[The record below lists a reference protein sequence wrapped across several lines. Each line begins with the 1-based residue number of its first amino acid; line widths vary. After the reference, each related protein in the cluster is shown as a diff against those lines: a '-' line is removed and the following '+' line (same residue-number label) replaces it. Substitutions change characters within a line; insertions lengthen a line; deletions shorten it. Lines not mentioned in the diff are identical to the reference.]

1 MFTIS
6 KNICNIMSFSVLH
19 FILLRKEGDSNPRNA
34 LGVYTLSRRASSTA
48 RASFLYQSPCMEDAH
63 RNFSGVQK

>member
-1 MFTIS
+1 M
-6 KNICNIMSFSVLH
+6 CNYLK
-19 FILLRKEGDSNPRNA
+19 LRKEGDSNPRNA

>member
-19 FILLRKEGDSNPRNA
+19 FILSRKEGDSNPRNA
-34 LGVYTLSRRASSTA
+34 LGVYTLSRYTA
-48 RASFLYQSPCMEDAH
+48 
-63 RNFSGVQK
+63 NI